1 MLPKRRPGCLI
12 IRYPG
17 RKKGNWE
24 QKTAGSLGLGFGCWV
39 EGDFCK
45 GLLAQFPAP
54 RPAFETVPYI
64 GLLAKIQ
71 TGVESKKPG
80 GNPNRPQEAGGSA
93 ETFGFRQPGHPY
105 PACAAA
111 NRSLPFRHFPF
122 CRKSVARTA
131 APPVLQAQTRNRAG
145 GLGRRSRYALRIN
158 V

>member
-1 MLPKRRPGCLI
+1 MCLLLPKRRLGCLI

-45 GLLAQFPAP
+45 GLLAQFPVP

-111 NRSLPFRHFPF
+111 NRGLPFRHFPF

-131 APPVLQAQTRNRAG
+131 APACFAGANPKPGGRPRPAFKIRA
-145 GLGRRSRYALRIN
+145 
-158 V
+158 